1 MTNICHVRELF
12 LFPLGIL
19 LCHRSESIKN
29 KRGLEVVYVSQTQME
44 EIDFLLT
51 ESGRGFHLL
60 FDNDVIKKF
69 LSRNINEEELFN
81 DEKLLLGE

>member
-1 MTNICHVRELF
+1 M
-12 LFPLGIL
+12 
-19 LCHRSESIKN
+19 
-29 KRGLEVVYVSQTQME
+29 VYVSQTQME

-81 DEKLLLGE
+81 DEKLPEIEQLLEDFISTPSMKIS